1 MKVVVAITAA
11 SGAIYARQLLEMLIE
26 SAEVERIAVI
36 YSTNARA
43 VVAHEGEK
51 MPNSEKIELFEN
63 ENMFASPAS
72 GSARWD
78 AMVVVPSSV
87 GTIGRVA
94 SGVSQ
99 TLIERAADVMLK
111 ERRRLIFVVRETP
124 YSLIH
129 LRNMT
134 TLTEAGAV
142 ILPATPSFYS
152 RPETIEAV
160 CQTVTERITAMLGLS
175 GERYEWGKKRKT
187 ESGKLLVFSEEIGD
201 RSEE

>member
-1 MKVVVAITAA
+1 MKVIVAITAA
-11 SGAIYARQLLEMLIE
+11 SGAIYARQLLQKLVA
-26 SAEVERIAVI
+26 SAEVSRIALI
-36 YSTNARA
+36 YSANARA
-43 VVAHEGEK
+43 VVAHEGEE
-51 MPNSEKIELFEN
+51 MPCSEKIEVFEN
-63 ENMFASPAS
+63 DNMFASLAS

-87 GTIGRVA
+87 GSIGRVA

-142 ILPATPSFYS
+142 IMPATPSFYS
-152 RPETIEAV
+152 LPQDIEAL
-160 CQTVTERITAMLGLS
+160 CQTVTERVMAMLGLS
-175 GERYEWGKKRKT
+175 GERYEWGR
-187 ESGKLLVFSEEIGD
+187 
-201 RSEE
+201 

>member
-1 MKVVVAITAA
+1 MKVIVAITAA
-11 SGAIYARQLLEMLIE
+11 SGAIYARQLLEKLIQ
-26 SAEVERIAVI
+26 SDEVQQIAVI
-36 YSTNARA
+36 YSSNGRA
-43 VVAHEGEK
+43 VVAHENEVI
-51 MPNSEKIELFEN
+51 PLSDKIEVFDNNNL
-63 ENMFASPAS
+63 FASPAS

-111 ERRRLIFVVRETP
+111 ERRQLIFVVRETP

-134 TLTEAGAV
+134 TLTEAGAI

-152 RPETIEAV
+152 LPQNIEEV
-160 CQTVTERITAMLGLS
+160 CQTVTERVTALLGID
-175 GERYEWGKKRKT
+175 GQRYEWGK
-187 ESGKLLVFSEEIGD
+187 
-201 RSEE
+201 

>member
-1 MKVVVAITAA
+1 MRVVVAITAA
-11 SGAIYARQLLEMLIE
+11 SGAIYARQLLKMLIE
-26 SAEVERIAVI
+26 SAEVERIALI
-36 YSTNARA
+36 YSENAQA
-43 VVAHEGEK
+43 VVAHEGEE
-51 MPNSEKIELFEN
+51 MPSCSEKIELFAN
-63 ENMFASPAS
+63 DNLFASPAS

-152 RPETIEAV
+152 RPQDIDAL
-160 CQTVTERITAMLGLS
+160 CRTVTERVTAMLGLS
-175 GERYEWGKKRKT
+175 GERYEWGVKK
-187 ESGKLLVFSEEIGD
+187 
-201 RSEE
+201 

>member
-1 MKVVVAITAA
+1 MNIVVAITAA
-11 SGAIYARQLLEMLIE
+11 SGAIYARQLLDTLVA
-26 SAEVERIAVI
+26 SREVERVAVI
-36 YSTNARA
+36 YSANGRA
-43 VVAHEGEK
+43 VAAHEGVT
-51 MPNSEKIELFEN
+51 MPESAKIQEYDN
-63 ENMFASPAS
+63 ENLFASPAS

-94 SGVSQ
+94 AGVSQ

-152 RPETIEAV
+152 LPQDIEAL
-160 CQTVTERITAMLGLS
+160 CQTVTERVTSMLGLEC
-175 GERYEWGKKRKT
+175 ERYEWK
-187 ESGKLLVFSEEIGD
+187 
-201 RSEE
+201 